1 MDWKILVPTT
11 IATVV
16 AVIGWV
22 VAHKFNAERDIKN
35 KQREIRIKYLSEAYD
50 VFIELGR
57 NVDILG
63 NYREVERAIGY
74 IYLYGNS
81 KQIELCEKF
90 ISDLTTSGN
99 ANHTDLV
106 IEIRNFIRSELGL
119 KVLST
124 KLNLLKITPK
134 EKPTA

>member
-11 IATVV
+11 IATAV

-22 VAHKFNAERDIKN
+22 VAHKLNAERDIKN

-57 NVDILG
+57 NIDILG

-74 IYLYGNS
+74 IHLYGNS
-81 KQIELCEKF
+81 KQVELCEKF
-90 ISDLTTSGN
+90 MNDLTLSGN

-119 KVLST
+119 KILST
-124 KLNLLKITPK
+124 KLSLLKITPK
-134 EKPTA
+134 EKPTT